1 MRLGFV
7 VAVVSVSLTLTSLAG
22 PPKEA
27 KPEAGRTPDAAPSTK
42 VGDNVLSFNGIIS
55 ISRQNGKITRFHIGN
70 MDDDMKSGYDIVL
83 DAKGKE
89 LAKSKIMAVTI
100 TGRVEKRKGK
110 TVLVV
115 QKFKKFTNRK

>member
-7 VAVVSVSLTLTSLAG
+7 AAVVSVSLTLTSLAG
-22 PPKEA
+22 QKEA
-27 KPEAGRTPDAAPSTK
+27 KPQAGSTPDAAPSTD
-42 VGDNVLSFNGIIS
+42 VGARVVSFNGIIS

-89 LAKSKIMAVTI
+89 LAKSKIMVVAV
-100 TGRVEKRKGK
+100 TGRVEKKKGK

-115 QKFKKFTNRK
+115 QKFKKFTNTK